1 MRSSW
6 TCAAAGVAL
15 ALAVAP
21 AMAGGAQAEIK
32 VGFGTALSGSGASIG
47 IPYAKGMAAAYAFA
61 SAVGDAKIRIIQL
74 DDGSDPSTAARNAA
88 KLIEEDNVDLL
99 IGTSSVPSTA
109 AMAAVAVAKKVP
121 MIAISPVAPMAS
133 GDGGPWVISVPQ
145 PAPLMAAAVVDR
157 MKATG
162 VKTVAYIGY
171 SDSWGDLVYDGLTKA
186 AEPAGIRIVANERY
200 ARADS
205 SVTAQALKIMATR
218 PDVVMTGGSGTPGA
232 LPFIALKE
240 RGYGGPIYGMHSLI
254 NPDFIRVGGASVEGV
269 ICPTG
274 PVVVAEQLPESNPVR
289 AVAMQFRDAYQNA
302 NGTPAGD
309 AFSAYSF
316 DGWLI
321 FLDAAKRALPTATPG
336 TAEFRAALRAAI
348 MSTKEVV
355 GSHAVYSFAPA
366 SLYGVDER
374 SRVLVRLVKGA
385 WQLVP

>member
-1 MRSSW
+1 MRRSW
-6 TCAAAGVAL
+6 KCAAICVAL
-15 ALAVAP
+15 LL
-21 AMAGGAQAEIK
+21 AMASGARAEIK
-32 VGFGTALSGSGASIG
+32 VGFSTALSGSGASIG
-47 IPYAKGMAAAYAFA
+47 IPYAKGMAAAFAFA
-61 SAVGDAKIRIIQL
+61 SAIGEEKIRIIQL
-74 DDGSDPSTAARNAA
+74 DDASDPSIAARNAA
-88 KLIEEDNVDLL
+88 KLIEEENVDIL
-99 IGTSSVPSTA
+99 IGTSSAPSTA
-109 AMAAVAVAKKVP
+109 AMAAVAAAKKVP
-121 MIAISPVAPMAS
+121 MIAIAPIAPMAP

-145 PAPLMAAAVVDR
+145 PAPLMATAVVDR

-171 SDSWGDLVYDGLTKA
+171 SDSWGDLVYDGLMKA
-186 AEPAGIRIVANERY
+186 AEPAGIKVVANERY

-240 RGYGGPIYGMHSLI
+240 RGYGGPIFGMHALI

-274 PVVVAEQLPESNPVR
+274 PVVVAEQLPDGNPLR
-289 AVAMQFRDAYQNA
+289 AVAMQFRDAYQKA
-302 NGTPAGD
+302 NGAPAAD

-321 FLDAAKRALPTATPG
+321 FLDAAKRALPTAAPG
-336 TAEFRAALRAAI
+336 TAEFRAALRSAI
-348 MSTKEVV
+348 MSTKDVV
-355 GSHAVYSFAPA
+355 GSHAVYSFTPA

-385 WQLVP
+385 WQLIP